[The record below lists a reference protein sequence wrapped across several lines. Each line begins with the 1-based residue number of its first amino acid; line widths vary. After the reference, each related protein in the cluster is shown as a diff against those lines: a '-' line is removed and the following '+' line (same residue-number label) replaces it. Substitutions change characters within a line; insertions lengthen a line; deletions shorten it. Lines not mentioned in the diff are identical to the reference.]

1 MNPGSYYL
9 YEYESCCRRRN
20 LGFLQISPHGYSYLL
35 TLHVKNLPII
45 PGEQLEVHAFILENQ
60 TLTGSPVALLQCS
73 GQNLSTQLV
82 ISGERFP
89 HKRTL
94 KHIDGFIIF
103 SITQN
108 RPQHWIASAV
118 PLPDFYSFSDCSL
131 STEEALSSEP
141 ENPSLSEEAAITEEI
156 VSETVSEAALSDASI
171 DDTSIDAASTEE
183 TPTEE
188 APTEEAPTVVTPTVV
203 TPTEETAIQD
213 ASIQA
218 RKITHAEISTL
229 PRRFWPLANNSFLL
243 HGCHNYHHL
252 LLVKE
257 KDHLWLGVPG
267 LYDPREAHMANLF
280 GFPQFTSSYISIL
293 ELTEDECENSESF
306 GHWCRYLM

>member
-108 RPQHWIASAV
+108 RPQHWIASTV

-131 STEEALSSEP
+131 STEAILSSEP
-141 ENPSLSEEAAITEEI
+141 ENPSLSEEAVITEEI

-183 TPTEE
+183 
-188 APTEEAPTVVTPTVV
+188 APTEETT
-203 TPTEETAIQD
+203 IQD
-213 ASIQA
+213 DSIQA

>member
-20 LGFLQISPHGYSYLL
+20 LGFLQISSHNYSYLL
-35 TLHVKNLPII
+35 TLHVKNLPIV

-89 HKRTL
+89 RKRTL

-103 SITQN
+103 SITKN
-108 RPQHWIASAV
+108 RSQHWIASSV

-131 STEEALSSEP
+131 STEESLSSEP
-141 ENPSLSEEAAITEEI
+141 ENPSLSEESLITEDT

-171 DDTSIDAASTEE
+171 DAASTEE
-183 TPTEE
+183 VPTK
-188 APTEEAPTVVTPTVV
+188 V

-252 LLVKE
+252 LLIKE

>member
-35 TLHVKNLPII
+35 TLHVKNLPIV
-45 PGEQLEVHAFILENQ
+45 PGEQLEVYAFILENQ

-108 RPQHWIASAV
+108 RSQHWIASAV

-131 STEEALSSEP
+131 STEESLSSEP
-141 ENPSLSEEAAITEEI
+141 ENPSLSEESLITED
-156 VSETVSEAALSDASI
+156 TVSEAALSDASI

-183 TPTEE
+183 
-188 APTEEAPTVVTPTVV
+188 A
-203 TPTEETAIQD
+203 PTEETAIQD

-252 LLVKE
+252 LLIKE

-293 ELTEDECENSESF
+293 ELTEDECENSKSF

>member
-35 TLHVKNLPII
+35 TLHVKNLPIV

-131 STEEALSSEP
+131 STEEILSSEP
-141 ENPSLSEEAAITEEI
+141 ENPSLSEEAVITEDT

-171 DDTSIDAASTEE
+171 NDTSIDAASTE
-183 TPTEE
+183 
-188 APTEEAPTVVTPTVV
+188 V

-213 ASIQA
+213 ASIQDDSIQA

-252 LLVKE
+252 LLIKE

-267 LYDPREAHMANLF
+267 LYDPREAHVANLF

>member
-20 LGFLQISPHGYSYLL
+20 LGFLQISSHNYSYLL
-35 TLHVKNLPII
+35 TLHVKNLPIV

-131 STEEALSSEP
+131 STEEILSSEP
-141 ENPSLSEEAAITEEI
+141 ENPSLSEESLITEDT

-171 DDTSIDAASTEE
+171 DAASTEE
-183 TPTEE
+183 VPTE
-188 APTEEAPTVVTPTVV
+188 V

-252 LLVKE
+252 LLIKE

-267 LYDPREAHMANLF
+267 LYDPKEAHVANLF

>member
-20 LGFLQISPHGYSYLL
+20 LGFLQISSHNYSYLL
-35 TLHVKNLPII
+35 TLHVKNLPIV

-131 STEEALSSEP
+131 STEEILSSEP
-141 ENPSLSEEAAITEEI
+141 ENPSLSEEDI

-171 DDTSIDAASTEE
+171 DAASTEE
-183 TPTEE
+183 VPTE
-188 APTEEAPTVVTPTVV
+188 V

-252 LLVKE
+252 LLIKE

>member
-82 ISGERFP
+82 VSGERFP

-131 STEEALSSEP
+131 STEAILSSEP
-141 ENPSLSEEAAITEEI
+141 ENPSLSEEAVITEEI

-171 DDTSIDAASTEE
+171 DDTSIDAASI
-183 TPTEE
+183 EE
-188 APTEEAPTVVTPTVV
+188 APTDA

-213 ASIQA
+213 ASIQDDSIQA
-218 RKITHAEISTL
+218 RKITHAEISAL

>member
-20 LGFLQISPHGYSYLL
+20 LGFLQISSHDYSYLL
-35 TLHVKNLPII
+35 TLHVKNLPIV

-103 SITQN
+103 SITKN
-108 RPQHWIASAV
+108 RSQHWIASAV

-131 STEEALSSEP
+131 STEESLSSEP
-141 ENPSLSEEAAITEEI
+141 ENPSLSEESLITEDT

-171 DDTSIDAASTEE
+171 DAASTEE
-183 TPTEE
+183 VPTE
-188 APTEEAPTVVTPTVV
+188 V

-213 ASIQA
+213 ATIQA

-252 LLVKE
+252 LLIKE

-293 ELTEDECENSESF
+293 GLTEDECENSESF

>member
-131 STEEALSSEP
+131 STEESLSSEP
-141 ENPSLSEEAAITEEI
+141 ENPSLSEESLITEDT

-171 DDTSIDAASTEE
+171 DAASTEE
-183 TPTEE
+183 IPTE
-188 APTEEAPTVVTPTVV
+188 V

-252 LLVKE
+252 LLIKE

>member
-20 LGFLQISPHGYSYLL
+20 LGFLQISSHNYSYLL
-35 TLHVKNLPII
+35 TLHVKNLPIV

-103 SITQN
+103 SITKN
-108 RPQHWIASAV
+108 RSQHWIASSV

-131 STEEALSSEP
+131 STEESLSSEP
-141 ENPSLSEEAAITEEI
+141 ENPSLSEESLITEDT

-171 DDTSIDAASTEE
+171 DAASTEE
-183 TPTEE
+183 VPTE
-188 APTEEAPTVVTPTVV
+188 V

-213 ASIQA
+213 ATIQA

-252 LLVKE
+252 LLIKE

-293 ELTEDECENSESF
+293 GLTEDECENSESF

>member
-20 LGFLQISPHGYSYLL
+20 LGFLQISSHNYSYLL
-35 TLHVKNLPII
+35 TLHVKNLPIV

-103 SITQN
+103 SITKN
-108 RPQHWIASAV
+108 RSQHWIASSV

-131 STEEALSSEP
+131 STEESLSSEP
-141 ENPSLSEEAAITEEI
+141 ENPSLSEESLITEDT

-171 DDTSIDAASTEE
+171 DAASTEE
-183 TPTEE
+183 VPTE
-188 APTEEAPTVVTPTVV
+188 V

-252 LLVKE
+252 LLIKE

-267 LYDPREAHMANLF
+267 LYDPREAHRANVF

>member
-20 LGFLQISPHGYSYLL
+20 LGFLQISSHNYSYLL
-35 TLHVKNLPII
+35 TLHVKNLPIV

-60 TLTGSPVALLQCS
+60 TLIGSPVALLQCS

-108 RPQHWIASAV
+108 RSQHWIAPAV

-131 STEEALSSEP
+131 STEESLSSEP
-141 ENPSLSEEAAITEEI
+141 ENPSLSEESLITEDT

-171 DDTSIDAASTEE
+171 DAASTEE
-183 TPTEE
+183 VPTE
-188 APTEEAPTVVTPTVV
+188 V
-203 TPTEETAIQD
+203 TPTEVTAIQD
-213 ASIQA
+213 TSIQA

-252 LLVKE
+252 LLIKE

>member
-20 LGFLQISPHGYSYLL
+20 LGFLQISSNNYSYLL
-35 TLHVKNLPII
+35 TLHVKNLPIV

-131 STEEALSSEP
+131 STEEILSSEP
-141 ENPSLSEEAAITEEI
+141 ENPSLSEESLITEDT

-171 DDTSIDAASTEE
+171 DAASTEE
-183 TPTEE
+183 VPTE
-188 APTEEAPTVVTPTVV
+188 V

-293 ELTEDECENSESF
+293 ELTEDECENSKSF

>member
-131 STEEALSSEP
+131 STEEILSSEP
-141 ENPSLSEEAAITEEI
+141 ENPSLSEESLITEDT

-171 DDTSIDAASTEE
+171 DAASTEE
-183 TPTEE
+183 VPT
-188 APTEEAPTVVTPTVV
+188 
-203 TPTEETAIQD
+203 QD

-252 LLVKE
+252 LLIKE

>member
-141 ENPSLSEEAAITEEI
+141 EDSSLSEEAVITEDT

-171 DDTSIDAASTEE
+171 NDTSIDAASTE
-183 TPTEE
+183 
-188 APTEEAPTVVTPTVV
+188 V

-252 LLVKE
+252 LLIKE

>member
-1 MNPGSYYL
+1 MNTGSYYL

-20 LGFLQISPHGYSYLL
+20 LGFLQISSHNYSYLL
-35 TLHVKNLPII
+35 TLHVKNLPIV
-45 PGEQLEVHAFILENQ
+45 PGEQLEVYAFILENQ

-94 KHIDGFIIF
+94 KHIDGFILF

-131 STEEALSSEP
+131 STEEILSSEP
-141 ENPSLSEEAAITEEI
+141 ENPSLSEEATITEDI

-171 DDTSIDAASTEE
+171 DAASTEE
-183 TPTEE
+183 VPTE
-188 APTEEAPTVVTPTVV
+188 V

-252 LLVKE
+252 LLIKE

>member
-20 LGFLQISPHGYSYLL
+20 LGFLQISSHNYSYLL
-35 TLHVKNLPII
+35 TLHVKNLPIV

-60 TLTGSPVALLQCS
+60 TLIGSPVALLQCS

-94 KHIDGFIIF
+94 KHIDGFIMV
-103 SITQN
+103 SITKN
-108 RPQHWIASAV
+108 RSQHWIASSV

-131 STEEALSSEP
+131 STEESLSSEP
-141 ENPSLSEEAAITEEI
+141 ENPSLSEESLITEDT

-171 DDTSIDAASTEE
+171 DAASTEE
-183 TPTEE
+183 VPTE
-188 APTEEAPTVVTPTVV
+188 V

-252 LLVKE
+252 LLIKE

>member
-82 ISGERFP
+82 VSGERFP

-131 STEEALSSEP
+131 STEAILSSEP
-141 ENPSLSEEAAITEEI
+141 ENPSLSEEAVITEEI

-171 DDTSIDAASTEE
+171 DDTSIDAASI
-183 TPTEE
+183 EE
-188 APTEEAPTVVTPTVV
+188 APTDA

-213 ASIQA
+213 ASIQDDSIQA

-252 LLVKE
+252 LLIKE

-267 LYDPREAHMANLF
+267 LYDPREAHVANLF

>member
-20 LGFLQISPHGYSYLL
+20 LGCLQISSHNYSYLL
-35 TLHVKNLPII
+35 TLHVKNLPIV
-45 PGEQLEVHAFILENQ
+45 PGEQLEVYAFILENQ

-108 RPQHWIASAV
+108 RSQHWIAFAV
-118 PLPDFYSFSDCSL
+118 PLPNFYSFSDCSL
-131 STEEALSSEP
+131 STEESLSSEP
-141 ENPSLSEEAAITEEI
+141 ENPSLSEESLITEDT

-171 DDTSIDAASTEE
+171 DATSTEKV
-183 TPTEE
+183 PTE
-188 APTEEAPTVVTPTVV
+188 V

-252 LLVKE
+252 LLIKE

>member
-20 LGFLQISPHGYSYLL
+20 LGFLQISSHNYSYLL
-35 TLHVKNLPII
+35 TLHVKNLPIV

-118 PLPDFYSFSDCSL
+118 PLPDFYSFSDFSL
-131 STEEALSSEP
+131 STEESLSSEP
-141 ENPSLSEEAAITEEI
+141 ENPSLSEEATITEDI

-171 DDTSIDAASTEE
+171 DAASTEE
-183 TPTEE
+183 VPTE
-188 APTEEAPTVVTPTVV
+188 V

-213 ASIQA
+213 TSIQA

-252 LLVKE
+252 LLIKE

>member
-20 LGFLQISPHGYSYLL
+20 LGFLQISSHNYSYLL
-35 TLHVKNLPII
+35 TLHVKNLPIV

-131 STEEALSSEP
+131 STEESLSSEP
-141 ENPSLSEEAAITEEI
+141 ETPSLSEESLITEDT

-171 DDTSIDAASTEE
+171 NAASTE
-183 TPTEE
+183 
-188 APTEEAPTVVTPTVV
+188 V

-252 LLVKE
+252 LLIKE

>member
-20 LGFLQISPHGYSYLL
+20 LGFLQISSHNYSYLL
-35 TLHVKNLPII
+35 TLHVKNLPIV

-103 SITQN
+103 SITKN
-108 RPQHWIASAV
+108 RSQHWIASSV

-131 STEEALSSEP
+131 STEESLSSEP
-141 ENPSLSEEAAITEEI
+141 ENPSLSEEATITEDI

-171 DDTSIDAASTEE
+171 DAASTEE
-183 TPTEE
+183 VPTE
-188 APTEEAPTVVTPTVV
+188 V

-252 LLVKE
+252 LLIKE

>member
-20 LGFLQISPHGYSYLL
+20 LGFLQISSHNYSYLL
-35 TLHVKNLPII
+35 TLHVKNLPIV

-103 SITQN
+103 SITKN
-108 RPQHWIASAV
+108 RSQHWIASSV

-131 STEEALSSEP
+131 STEESLSSEP
-141 ENPSLSEEAAITEEI
+141 ENPSLSEESLITEDT

-171 DDTSIDAASTEE
+171 DAASTEE
-183 TPTEE
+183 VPTE
-188 APTEEAPTVVTPTVV
+188 V

-213 ASIQA
+213 TSIQA

-252 LLVKE
+252 LLIKE
-257 KDHLWLGVPG
+257 KYHLWLGVPG

>member
-131 STEEALSSEP
+131 STEENLSSEP
-141 ENPSLSEEAAITEEI
+141 ENPSLSEEAIIAEDT
-156 VSETVSEAALSDASI
+156 VSETVSEAALSD
-171 DDTSIDAASTEE
+171 TSIDAASTEE
-183 TPTEE
+183 
-188 APTEEAPTVVTPTVV
+188 APTEATS
-203 TPTEETAIQD
+203 IQD
-213 ASIQA
+213 TSIQA

-252 LLVKE
+252 LLIKE

>member
-20 LGFLQISPHGYSYLL
+20 LGFLQISSNNYSYLL
-35 TLHVKNLPII
+35 TLHVKNLPIV
-45 PGEQLEVHAFILENQ
+45 PGEQLEVHAFVLENQ
-60 TLTGSPVALLQCS
+60 MLTGSPVALLQCS

-131 STEEALSSEP
+131 STEEILSSEP
-141 ENPSLSEEAAITEEI
+141 ENPSISEEAVITEEI

-171 DDTSIDAASTEE
+171 DTAS
-183 TPTEE
+183 TEE
-188 APTEEAPTVVTPTVV
+188 APTEA
-203 TPTEETAIQD
+203 TAIQD
-213 ASIQA
+213 DSIQA

>member
-131 STEEALSSEP
+131 STQEILSSEP
-141 ENPSLSEEAAITEEI
+141 ENPSLSEAAAITEEI
-156 VSETVSEAALSDASI
+156 VSETVSEAALSNA
-171 DDTSIDAASTEE
+171 SIDAASTEE
-183 TPTEE
+183 
-188 APTEEAPTVVTPTVV
+188 APTEV

-213 ASIQA
+213 ASIQDA
-218 RKITHAEISTL
+218 SIQAKKITHAEISTL

>member
-20 LGFLQISPHGYSYLL
+20 LGFLQISSHNYSYLL
-35 TLHVKNLPII
+35 TLHVKNLPIV

-103 SITQN
+103 SITKN
-108 RPQHWIASAV
+108 RSQHWIASAV

-131 STEEALSSEP
+131 STEEILSSEP
-141 ENPSLSEEAAITEEI
+141 ENPSLSEESLITEDT

-171 DDTSIDAASTEE
+171 DAASTEE
-183 TPTEE
+183 VPTE
-188 APTEEAPTVVTPTVV
+188 V

-213 ASIQA
+213 ATIQA

-252 LLVKE
+252 LLIKE

-293 ELTEDECENSESF
+293 GLTEDECENSESF

>member
-20 LGFLQISPHGYSYLL
+20 LGFLQISSHNYSYLL
-35 TLHVKNLPII
+35 TLHVKNLPIV
-45 PGEQLEVHAFILENQ
+45 PGEQLEVYAFILENQ

-108 RPQHWIASAV
+108 RSQHWIASAV

-131 STEEALSSEP
+131 STEESLSSEP
-141 ENPSLSEEAAITEEI
+141 ENPSLSEESLITEDT
-156 VSETVSEAALSDASI
+156 VSETVSETSLSDA
-171 DDTSIDAASTEE
+171 SIDAASTEE
-183 TPTEE
+183 VPTE
-188 APTEEAPTVVTPTVV
+188 V

-243 HGCHNYHHL
+243 HGCFQ
-252 LLVKE
+252 
-257 KDHLWLGVPG
+257 
-267 LYDPREAHMANLF
+267 DPVRFCSNARSYGSVLPAPWSIRYRCSGRSRWNSY
-280 GFPQFTSSYISIL
+280 GFPWYHYRRIEI
-293 ELTEDECENSESF
+293 
-306 GHWCRYLM
+306 

>member
-20 LGFLQISPHGYSYLL
+20 LGFLQISPHDYSYLL
-35 TLHVKNLPII
+35 TLHVKNLPIVL
-45 PGEQLEVHAFILENQ
+45 GEQLEVHAFILENQ

-103 SITQN
+103 SISQN

-131 STEEALSSEP
+131 STEENLSSEP
-141 ENPSLSEEAAITEEI
+141 ENPSLSEEAIIAEDT
-156 VSETVSEAALSDASI
+156 VSETVSEAALSD
-171 DDTSIDAASTEE
+171 TSIDAASTEE
-183 TPTEE
+183 
-188 APTEEAPTVVTPTVV
+188 APTEATS
-203 TPTEETAIQD
+203 IQD
-213 ASIQA
+213 TSIQA

-252 LLVKE
+252 LLIKE

>member
-1 MNPGSYYL
+1 M
-9 YEYESCCRRRN
+9 
-20 LGFLQISPHGYSYLL
+20 
-35 TLHVKNLPII
+35 
-45 PGEQLEVHAFILENQ
+45 EVYAFILENQ

-108 RPQHWIASAV
+108 RSQHWIASAV

-131 STEEALSSEP
+131 STEESLSSEP
-141 ENPSLSEEAAITEEI
+141 ENPSLSEESLITEDA
-156 VSETVSEAALSDASI
+156 VSETVSETSLSDA
-171 DDTSIDAASTEE
+171 SIDAASTEE
-183 TPTEE
+183 VPTEE
-188 APTEEAPTVVTPTVV
+188 VPTEV

-252 LLVKE
+252 LLIKE

>member
-35 TLHVKNLPII
+35 TFHVKNLPII

-131 STEEALSSEP
+131 STEAILSSEP
-141 ENPSLSEEAAITEEI
+141 ENPSLSEAAAITEEI
-156 VSETVSEAALSDASI
+156 VSETVSEAALSNA
-171 DDTSIDAASTEE
+171 SIDAASTEE
-183 TPTEE
+183 ASTE
-188 APTEEAPTVVTPTVV
+188 V

-213 ASIQA
+213 DSIQDASIHDASIQA
-218 RKITHAEISTL
+218 KKITHAEISTL

>member
-1 MNPGSYYL
+1 M
-9 YEYESCCRRRN
+9 
-20 LGFLQISPHGYSYLL
+20 
-35 TLHVKNLPII
+35 
-45 PGEQLEVHAFILENQ
+45 EVYAFILENQ

-108 RPQHWIASAV
+108 RSQHWIASAV

-131 STEEALSSEP
+131 STEESLSSEP
-141 ENPSLSEEAAITEEI
+141 ENPSLSEESLITEDT

-171 DDTSIDAASTEE
+171 DVASTEE
-183 TPTEE
+183 VPTEE
-188 APTEEAPTVVTPTVV
+188 

-229 PRRFWPLANNSFLL
+229 PRRFWPLSNNSFLL

-267 LYDPREAHMANLF
+267 LYDPKEAQVANLF

-293 ELTEDECENSESF
+293 ELTEEECENSESF

>member
-141 ENPSLSEEAAITEEI
+141 ENPSPSEEADITEEF

-183 TPTEE
+183 
-188 APTEEAPTVVTPTVV
+188 

>member
-20 LGFLQISPHGYSYLL
+20 LGFLQISSHNYSYLL
-35 TLHVKNLPII
+35 TLHVKNLPIV

-103 SITQN
+103 SITKN
-108 RPQHWIASAV
+108 RSQHWIASAV

-131 STEEALSSEP
+131 STEESLSSEP
-141 ENPSLSEEAAITEEI
+141 ENPSLSEEATITEDI

-171 DDTSIDAASTEE
+171 DAASTEE
-183 TPTEE
+183 VPTE
-188 APTEEAPTVVTPTVV
+188 V

-213 ASIQA
+213 TSIQA

-252 LLVKE
+252 LLIKE

>member
-35 TLHVKNLPII
+35 TLHVKNLPIV

-131 STEEALSSEP
+131 STEEILSSEP
-141 ENPSLSEEAAITEEI
+141 ENPSLSEEAVITEEI
-156 VSETVSEAALSDASI
+156 VSEAVSEAALSDASI
-171 DDTSIDAASTEE
+171 DDTSIDAASTE
-183 TPTEE
+183 
-188 APTEEAPTVVTPTVV
+188 V

-252 LLVKE
+252 LLIKE

>member
-20 LGFLQISPHGYSYLL
+20 LGFLQISSHNYSYLL
-35 TLHVKNLPII
+35 TLHVKNLPIV

-103 SITQN
+103 SIT
-108 RPQHWIASAV
+108 RVIDHSIGLP
-118 PLPDFYSFSDCSL
+118 PLYLCRIFILFSDCSL
-131 STEEALSSEP
+131 STEEILSSEP
-141 ENPSLSEEAAITEEI
+141 ENPSISEESLITEDT
-156 VSETVSEAALSDASI
+156 VSETVSETALSDASI
-171 DDTSIDAASTEE
+171 ADTSTLNAPTEDTLTEDVSADDTSIH
-183 TPTEE
+183 
-188 APTEEAPTVVTPTVV
+188 
-203 TPTEETAIQD
+203 D

-229 PRRFWPLANNSFLL
+229 PRRF
-243 HGCHNYHHL
+243 GHL
-252 LLVKE
+252 PTIVFFC
-257 KDHLWLGVPG
+257 
-267 LYDPREAHMANLF
+267 MAVIIIITF
-280 GFPQFTSSYISIL
+280 S
-293 ELTEDECENSESF
+293 
-306 GHWCRYLM
+306 

>member
-20 LGFLQISPHGYSYLL
+20 LGFLQISSHNYSYLL
-35 TLHVKNLPII
+35 TLHVKNLPIV

-60 TLTGSPVALLQCS
+60 TLTGSPVAL
-73 GQNLSTQLV
+73 
-82 ISGERFP
+82 FP

-108 RPQHWIASAV
+108 RSQHWIASAV

-131 STEEALSSEP
+131 STEESLSSEP
-141 ENPSLSEEAAITEEI
+141 ENPSLSEESLITEDA

-171 DDTSIDAASTEE
+171 DAASTEE
-183 TPTEE
+183 VPTEE
-188 APTEEAPTVVTPTVV
+188 VPTEV

-252 LLVKE
+252 LLIKE

>member
-82 ISGERFP
+82 ISRERFP

-131 STEEALSSEP
+131 STEEILSSEP
-141 ENPSLSEEAAITEEI
+141 ENPSLSEESLITED
-156 VSETVSEAALSDASI
+156 TVSEAALSDASI

-183 TPTEE
+183 
-188 APTEEAPTVVTPTVV
+188 A
-203 TPTEETAIQD
+203 PTEETAIQD

-252 LLVKE
+252 LLIKE

-293 ELTEDECENSESF
+293 ELTEDECENSKSF